1 MIAEE
6 KQEAAQ
12 RLLEL
17 VALLEYPTLEVA
29 DRCDLKFEDLESRY
43 IRLFVN
49 SLGGVAAPP
58 YAGCF
63 LEKENRLE
71 FMSQFSGFCL
81 EQGVAIDQ
89 AQPPDY
95 IPMMVEVLVML
106 LSGDAEP
113 ETLYSVIADFYC
125 RWPEAFAST
134 LREHDDVGIYVTVAE
149 ELCAIL
155 REIKTKNASST
166 VAERADG

>member
-1 MIAEE
+1 MLAVE
-6 KQEAAQ
+6 KQEAAR

-29 DRCDLKFEDLESRY
+29 DRCDLKLEDLESRY

-49 SLGGVAAPP
+49 SLGGVSAPP
-58 YAGCF
+58 YAGCY

-71 FMSQFSGFCL
+71 FMSQFSGYCL
-81 EQGVAIDQ
+81 DNGIAIDM

-106 LSGDAEP
+106 LSGEVEQEA
-113 ETLYSVIADFYC
+113 LHSLIADFYSQ
-125 RWPEAFAST
+125 WPEAFASA

-149 ELCAIL
+149 ELCSIL
-155 REIKTKNASST
+155 QEIRTKKALNTA
-166 VAERADG
+166 RPC

>member
-1 MIAEE
+1 MLAEE
-6 KQEAAQ
+6 KKEAAQ

-17 VALLEYPTLEVA
+17 AVLLEYPTLEVA
-29 DRCDLKFEDLESRY
+29 DRCGLKLEDLESRY

-63 LEKENRLE
+63 LERKNRLE

-81 EQGVAIDQ
+81 ENGLAIDM

-106 LSGDAEP
+106 LSEDAQQ
-113 ETLYSVIADFYC
+113 ETLHSLIADFYC
-125 RWPEAFAST
+125 QWPEAFASV

-149 ELCAIL
+149 EFCSVL
-155 REIKTKNASST
+155 REIETKNESST
-166 VAERADG
+166 VADRADG